1 MENVL
6 IKINGSTVSIKR
18 YILDHYAQHF
28 FNVPY
33 DQKKKFIN
41 DQIRTL
47 VGKNNKKDLS
57 QHITKFLID
66 TIALD
71 RGKSL
76 SQPTLF

>member
-1 MENVL
+1 MEYVQ

-18 YILDHYAQHF
+18 YILDHYTQHF
-28 FNVPY
+28 FKVPY
-33 DQKKKFIN
+33 EDKKKFIN

-57 QHITKFLID
+57 QHITKFMID

-71 RGKSL
+71 GGKSL
-76 SQPTLF
+76 SQSELL